1 MMSKT
6 KEQIR
11 RANRRKI
18 IRAAAYGAVMAF
30 LLAAFTVAAARAAK
44 MADEDNGISE
54 EYQMYIKNRDEEWF
68 NLAEED
74 YMEDLL
80 ESEHIEQAIYELP
93 NKRYPLTDE
102 EFYLVCGIVMAE
114 AEGEPYEGKMAV
126 AQCILNNC
134 ERDNARP
141 ADVAWKFSD
150 PEDTW
155 TDDVWLAVTA
165 VFNEGQT
172 ITDEQILWF
181 YAPAYGVSEW
191 HERQR
196 FVMEIGGHKFF
207 GEWEGK

>member
-1 MMSKT
+1 MNKT
-6 KEQIR
+6 RMR
-11 RANRRKI
+11 RRQRENI
-18 IRAAAYGAVMAF
+18 AYVVVILA
-30 LLAAFTVAAARAAK
+30 LLAATTAAFARAAK
-44 MADEDNGISE
+44 LEDNTVSE
-54 EYQMYIKNRDEEWF
+54 EYQMYLKNRDEEWF

-74 YMEDLL
+74 YMEDPL

-141 ADVAWKFSD
+141 ADVAWKFGD

-196 FVMEIGGHKFF
+196 FVMEIGGHRFF
-207 GEWEGK
+207 AEKE